1 MNTSSNSGAGDSS
14 DGEAK
19 SEKMPEKKERKL
31 SINPF
36 IAFNVPKRRGPN
48 RRSSRVSGDFEQ
60 SEDTKSAPAPNGS
73 SSTPS
78 NHFDEHGLSL
88 ASDVAILYQAQRII
102 RETKAAVN
110 SDLVDKTLGPN
121 NRFRDNDLVS
131 LVQLGVPHA
140 YRRSVWLIASGVD
153 LHVQIHHEQYKQIS
167 KLAKLKDCLHI
178 SPTVRDQIEKDL
190 NRTIGLTIRR
200 DKKSLLRKMRHV
212 LLAHAIHKPLE
223 GYCQALNFITMSFLV
238 LGFSA
243 EEAFWMLNYVTERL
257 FPLSFDA
264 HVTGQVADGEVL
276 DYYFQSLFPEFSA
289 LLTRLNLNLSMLCGN
304 VLIGTLF
311 CDRMPYESVWCV
323 WDRMFSGG
331 AVEFFNAI
339 LKIIALVSSK
349 INLNETDSCALIIQV
364 HTIIRSIVDM
374 PALLN
379 LTVLK
384 HKIGC
389 AGLEFRRTTRRTAIL
404 RQPSKQLR
412 LPSDSSSSHDS
423 DSD

>member
-1 MNTSSNSGAGDSS
+1 MNTSSHSGAGDSS
-14 DGEAK
+14 DGEAH
-19 SEKMPEKKERKL
+19 SEKITEKKERKL

-36 IAFNVPKRRGPN
+36 ISFATTKKKPQLRRA
-48 RRSSRVSGDFEQ
+48 SRVSGDFEQ
-60 SEDTKSAPAPNGS
+60 SEDTRSAPVSNS
-73 SSTPS
+73 SSSLPS
-78 NHFDEHGLSL
+78 GHFDEHGLSL
-88 ASDVAILYQAQRII
+88 ASDVAAIYAAQRVI
-102 RETKAAVN
+102 RETKAAIN

-121 NRFRDNDLVS
+121 NQFRDRDLVS
-131 LVQLGVPHA
+131 LVQLGVPHQ
-140 YRRSVWLIASGVD
+140 YRRSVWLTASGVD
-153 LHVQIHHEQYKQIS
+153 LHVQIYHSQYKQIS
-167 KLAKLKDCLHI
+167 ALAKMKDSLHV
-178 SPTVRDQIEKDL
+178 SPIVRDQIEKDL

-200 DKKSLLRKMRHV
+200 DKKSLIRKMRHV

-264 HVTGQVADGEVL
+264 HVTGQVADNEVL
-276 DYYFQSLFPEFSA
+276 DYYFQSLFPEFAA
-289 LLTRLNLNLSMLCGN
+289 LLTSLGLSLSMICGN

-323 WDRMFSGG
+323 WDRMFAGG

-339 LKIIALVSSK
+339 LKVIALVNNN
-349 INLNETDSCALIIQV
+349 IDMAETDSCVLVVQV

-389 AGLEFRRTTRRTAIL
+389 SGLEFRRTTRRTAIL

-423 DSD
+423 DSE